1 MKLGSSIR
9 HNLGMLLSSIY
20 LNIFLA
26 QFGAIKSHVTHP
38 IVTLDF
44 QPLESAPRRNL
55 GLLSDILATPCRI
68 YLYDRPVQTADIVV
82 ETIPSPQWILCPSV
96 SDPDPKNTGLYHLGS
111 SIVLVAI
118 NQLAR
123 SRDTI
128 WLRLLGDPAQQVE
141 AIDDLLRLPTNH
153 PHRRRTIGC
162 LAMIQINRPDDD
174 RLPML
179 TPVYEKWQ
187 QETQAVGY
195 TEGHTAGE
203 AHGRQL
209 EREALTLKLLQEKIA
224 PAIVAR
230 VTGYSLKQVEAVR
243 SALAKT

>member
-1 MKLGSSIR
+1 
-9 HNLGMLLSSIY
+9 MLLSSIY
-20 LNIFLA
+20 LNTFLT
-26 QFGAIKSHVTHP
+26 QFGRIKSRVTDAAT

-44 QPLESAPRRNL
+44 QPLELAPPSNL
-55 GLLSDILATPCRI
+55 GLLSDILAAPCRI
-68 YLYDRPVQTADIVV
+68 HLHDRPVQTADILL
-82 ETIPSPQWILCPSV
+82 EAIQSPQWILCPSI
-96 SDPDPKNTGLYHLGS
+96 SDPNPKNTGLYHLEPSIGP

-128 WLRLLGDPAQQVE
+128 WLRLLGDPVQQSG
-141 AIDDLLRLPTNH
+141 AIDDLLQLPVNH

-162 LAMIQINRPDDD
+162 LAMIQINRIDDD
-174 RLPML
+174 PML

-187 QETQAVGY
+187 QEIQAQGY
-195 TEGHTAGE
+195 TAGHTAGE

-230 VTGYSLKQVEAVR
+230 VTGHSLEQVEAVR
-243 SALAKT
+243 SALAKA